1 MSFKDSQSSWIWASK
16 SGSPVSS
23 NTASADLDMHDQA
36 DVFTFD
42 LTSASG
48 GNSLNP
54 FVQSVSTPSS
64 TSSSSSP
71 TTSSK
76 VNGGDSSSS
85 ENGGDESNGGAGADS
100 ASKRATAHRIVVAH
114 GVIMSLAFLSV
125 FTRASAVLFLT
136 LTGSS
141 FPSALLLSASSPSE
155 DISGYTLACNYSH
168 TPLP

>member
-1 MSFKDSQSSWIWASK
+1 MNFKDSQSSWIWASK

-23 NTASADLDMHDQA
+23 NSASADLDMHDQA

-64 TSSSSSP
+64 TSSASSP

-76 VNGGDSSSS
+76 VNGSDSDGSK
-85 ENGGDESNGGAGADS
+85 NGGDDSKGGAAAGAP
-100 ASKRATAHRIVVAH
+100 TAGANSGSDKVTVHRIVVAH
-114 GVIMSLAFLSV
+114 GVLMSLAFLSV
-125 FTRASAVLFLT
+125 FVA
-136 LTGSS
+136 
-141 FPSALLLSASSPSE
+141 P
-155 DISGYTLACNYSH
+155 
-168 TPLP
+168 